1 MDGSQLFVVRV
12 WPQRASFRA
21 SVRLVDQEET
31 RVFAEPAALLQF
43 LCSAGTASPPIPP
56 QISDEGTT

>member
-31 RVFAEPAALLQF
+31 RVFAVPAELLQF
-43 LCSAGTASPPIPP
+43 LCSAGMATPPGPP
-56 QISDEGTT
+56 QPSDEGMT